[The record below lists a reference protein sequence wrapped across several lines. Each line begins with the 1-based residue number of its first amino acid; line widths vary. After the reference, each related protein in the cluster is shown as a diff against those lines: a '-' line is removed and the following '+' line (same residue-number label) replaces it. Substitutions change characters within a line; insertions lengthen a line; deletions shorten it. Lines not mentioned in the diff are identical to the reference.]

1 MLIDTSGPYDRS
13 LGGSTYWV
21 KIMDEYTRKSWE
33 SYAKRKSEV
42 SNIAE
47 KHMEYCKGLGLKIEF
62 LRCDN
67 AGEHQAK
74 LKAAC
79 NRHGI
84 AMEYT
89 APGTP
94 QQNGIVER
102 RFATDRD
109 KALAMMLAGQLK
121 PEIQK
126 LLWAEATKCASLR
139 TNLTINTATHQ
150 PPDKMWYGA
159 AHWENRS
166 KQIVSKMNP
175 FGRIGYVKTKKKIA
189 GKFVEKTTK
198 CVHLSHTED
207 HPHDTY
213 RMYNPT
219 TRAVML
225 TRNVTWAA
233 SAPSTSQDTLEHI
246 FETNPD
252 GIADG
257 DDTMKDIAWGVGD
270 PAPRLFPPTTRTMT
284 S

>member
-1 MLIDTSGPYDRS
+1 
-13 LGGSTYWV
+13 
-21 KIMDEYTRKSWE
+21 
-33 SYAKRKSEV
+33 
-42 SNIAE
+42 
-47 KHMEYCKGLGLKIEF
+47 
-62 LRCDN
+62 
-67 AGEHQAK
+67 
-74 LKAAC
+74 
-79 NRHGI
+79 
-84 AMEYT
+84 
-89 APGTP
+89 
-94 QQNGIVER
+94 
-102 RFATDRD
+102 
-109 KALAMMLAGQLK
+109 
-121 PEIQK
+121 
-126 LLWAEATKCASLR
+126 
-139 TNLTINTATHQ
+139 
-150 PPDKMWYGA
+150 MWYGA

-225 TRNVTWAA
+225 TRNVIWAA